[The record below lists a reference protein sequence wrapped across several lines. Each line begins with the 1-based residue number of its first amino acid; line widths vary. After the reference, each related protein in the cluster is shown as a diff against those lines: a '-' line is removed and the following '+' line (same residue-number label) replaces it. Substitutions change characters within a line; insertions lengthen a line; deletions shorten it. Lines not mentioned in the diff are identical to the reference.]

1 MNSPLVKVD
10 GLTVGFP
17 KKGGVINVVRNIS
30 FSIGREKVGIVGESG
45 SGKTMTGRALLGLI
59 RPPGVVTARELRFGD
74 IDLQN
79 ASEKVRRSLRGNRI
93 GMIMQDPKFS
103 LNPVMRIGHQ
113 LAEIYIV
120 HRNASRAAARI
131 KALEMLEKVKIRDPE
146 RVFDAYPHQISG
158 GMGQRVMI
166 AMMLA
171 PKPDFLIAD
180 EPTSA
185 LDMTVQLEVLSL
197 IDQLVQ
203 ERQMG
208 LMFISHDL
216 NQVAAFCDRVIVMY
230 AGQIVETCKATELGN
245 AKHSYT
251 QGLLAAMPR
260 LTKPTDTL
268 PTFERQESWKMEPGR
283 YDCTN

>member
-1 MNSPLVKVD
+1 MSAALVEVD

-17 KKGGVINVVRNIS
+17 RKGGIVDVVRNVS

-45 SGKTMTGRALLGLI
+45 SGKSMTGRALLGLI
-59 RPPGVVTARELRFGD
+59 RPPGRVSARELRVGGV
-74 IDLQN
+74 DLLN
-79 ASEKVRRSLRGNRI
+79 AEAYML
-93 GMIMQDPKFS
+93 
-103 LNPVMRIGHQ
+103 
-113 LAEIYIV
+113 
-120 HRNASRAAARI
+120 HRNVGRAEARLE
-131 KALEMLEKVKIRDPE
+131 ALKMLERVKIRDPE

-171 PKPDFLIAD
+171 PEPGFLIAD

-185 LDMTVQLEVLSL
+185 LDMSVQLEVLSL
-197 IDQLVQ
+197 IDQLVK

-230 AGQIVETCKATELGN
+230 AGQIVETCKAAELGK
-245 AKHSYT
+245 AKHPYT
-251 QGLLAAMPR
+251 RGLIAAMPR
-260 LTKPTDTL
+260 LTKPLEIL
-268 PTFERQESWKMEPGR
+268 PTLNRQESWRTEPGVDGR
-283 YDCTN
+283 I

>member
-1 MNSPLVKVD
+1 MSAALVEVD

-17 KKGGVINVVRNIS
+17 RKGGIVDVVRNVS

-45 SGKTMTGRALLGLI
+45 SGKSMTGRALLGLI
-59 RPPGVVTARELRFGD
+59 RPPGRVSARELRVGGV
-74 IDLQN
+74 DLLN
-79 ASEKVRRSLRGNRI
+79 AGERAIRSLRGNQI

-103 LNPVMRIGHQ
+103 LNPVMRIGEQ
-113 LAEIYIV
+113 ISEAYML
-120 HRNASRAAARI
+120 HRNVGRAEARLE
-131 KALEMLEKVKIRDPE
+131 ALKMLERVKIRDPE

-171 PKPDFLIAD
+171 PEPGFLIAD

-185 LDMTVQLEVLSL
+185 LDMSVQLEVLSL
-197 IDQLVQ
+197 IDQLVK

-230 AGQIVETCKATELGN
+230 AGQIVETCKAAELGK
-245 AKHSYT
+245 AKHPYT
-251 QGLLAAMPR
+251 RGLIAAMPR
-260 LTKPTDTL
+260 LTKPLEIL
-268 PTFERQESWKMEPGR
+268 PTLNRQESWRTEPGVDGR
-283 YDCTN
+283 I